1 MDRHSV
7 EGVFEEYDGARGFA
21 RQAFVT
27 GAAVTLPL
35 IVTLVVLGAVV
46 DFVSQQLNPVVG
58 LFTSITGLQPASDTT
73 LKLLAILSLL
83 VAIFCIGVWTE
94 SRPNRS
100 GFGAFFDTLVAR
112 IPGVGSLYQS
122 IDEMS
127 GLLLDSDTDSFQE
140 VKLVEFP
147 DRGSYA
153 FAFLTAE
160 TPDVVRDA
168 TGEDEDEEMATLFL
182 PMAPNPVMGGYVLH
196 VSEERVYDVDM
207 SVEEGIQSIVTSGV
221 ATGRRSDEKFTEGM
235 LDRFERRLDAA
246 DVMIGIEELE
256 DYAVDASEQLE
267 ETARE
272 TVAAAK
278 ERAKPT
284 DNTDRDGDG
293 RAEDEHHDRDTG

>member
-1 MDRHSV
+1 MDSPS
-7 EGVFEEYDGARGFA
+7 EMDALEEYDGLRGFA

-46 DFVSQQLNPVVG
+46 NFVSQQLDPVVG
-58 LFTSITGLQPASDTT
+58 FFASVTGLRPASEFV
-73 LKLLAILSLL
+73 LKLLAVLSLL
-83 VAIFCIGVWTE
+83 AVIFCIGVWTE
-94 SRPNRS
+94 RRPNRS
-100 GFGAFFDTLVAR
+100 GFGAFFDTLVSR

-147 DRGSYA
+147 DQGSYA
-153 FAFLTAE
+153 FAFLTAD
-160 TPDVVRDA
+160 TPDVVREGV
-168 TGEDEDEEMATLFL
+168 GEDEGMITVFL

-196 VSEERVYDVDM
+196 VAEEHVFDVDM
-207 SVEEGIQSIVTSGV
+207 TVEEGIQSIVTSGV
-221 ATGRRSDEKFTEGM
+221 ATGRRSENDFTEGM

-246 DVMIGIEELE
+246 DVMVGIEE
-256 DYAVDASEQLE
+256 LE

-272 TVAAAK
+272 TVAAAR
-278 ERAKPT
+278 ERALDDEDDPEAE
-284 DNTDRDGDG
+284 RDA
-293 RAEDEHHDRDTG
+293 R

>member
-1 MDRHSV
+1 MDRPR
-7 EGVFEEYDGARGFA
+7 EMDAFQEYDGPRGFA

-27 GAAVTLPL
+27 GTAVTLPL

-46 DFVSQQLNPVVG
+46 DFVSQQLDPVVG
-58 LFTSITGLQPASDTT
+58 FFTSVTGLQPASDTA
-73 LKLLAILSLL
+73 LKLVAILSLL
-83 VAIFCIGVWTE
+83 AAIFCIGAWTE
-94 SRPNRS
+94 RRPNRS
-100 GFGAFFDTLVAR
+100 GFGAFFDTLVSR

-147 DRGSYA
+147 DQGSYA
-153 FAFLTAE
+153 FAFLTAD
-160 TPDVVRDA
+160 TPDVVCEGV
-168 TGEDEDEEMATLFL
+168 GETEGMVTVFL

-196 VSEERVYDVDM
+196 VAEEHVFDVNM

-221 ATGRRSDEKFTEGM
+221 ATGRRSDEEFTEGM

-246 DVMIGIEELE
+246 DVMVGIEE
-256 DYAVDASEQLE
+256 LE

-272 TVAAAK
+272 TVAAAR
-278 ERAKPT
+278 ERAPM
-284 DNTDRDGDG
+284 DVDDGVDDETDRD
-293 RAEDEHHDRDTG
+293 DRRP

>member
-1 MDRHSV
+1 MDRPT
-7 EGVFEEYDGARGFA
+7 FEEYDGPRGFA

-46 DFVSQQLNPVVG
+46 DFVSQQLDPVVG
-58 LFTSITGLQPASDTT
+58 FFTSVTGLQPASDTT
-73 LKLLAILSLL
+73 LKVVAILSIFA
-83 VAIFCIGVWTE
+83 AIFCIGVWTE
-94 SRPNRS
+94 RRPNRS
-100 GFGAFFDTLVAR
+100 GFGAFFDTLVSR

-127 GLLLDSDTDSFQE
+127 GLLLDSDTDSFRE

-147 DRGSYA
+147 DKGTYA

-160 TPDVVRDA
+160 TPEVVREGV
-168 TGEDEDEEMATLFL
+168 GESEGMITVFL

-196 VSEERVYDVDM
+196 VAEEHVFDVDM
-207 SVEEGIQSIVTSGV
+207 TVEEGIQSIVTSGV
-221 ATGRRSDEKFTEGM
+221 ATGQRSEEQLTEGM

-246 DVMIGIEELE
+246 DVMVGIEE
-256 DYAVDASEQLE
+256 LE

-272 TVAAAK
+272 TVAAAR
-278 ERAKPT
+278 ERAAM
-284 DNTDRDGDG
+284 DDVEDGDG
-293 RAEDEHHDRDTG
+293 ETEGQGRTSE

>member
-1 MDRHSV
+1 MTAPAASPGRRSSP
-7 EGVFEEYDGARGFA
+7 ARPSPSPF
-21 RQAFVT
+21 
-27 GAAVTLPL
+27 
-35 IVTLVVLGAVV
+35 VTLVVLGAVV
-46 DFVSQQLNPVVG
+46 NFVSQQLNPVVG
-58 LFTSITGLQPASDTT
+58 LLTSVTGLQPASDTA
-73 LKLLAILSLL
+73 LKFITILSLIA
-83 VAIFCIGVWTE
+83 AIFCIGVWTE
-94 SRPNRS
+94 RRPNRS
-100 GFGAFFDTLVAR
+100 GFGALFDTLVSR

-147 DRGSYA
+147 DRGSYSS
-153 FAFLTAE
+153 AFLTAE
-160 TPDVVRDA
+160 PPDVVREA
-168 TGEDEDEEMATLFL
+168 TAEGDEGMVTLFL

-196 VSEERVYDVDM
+196 VAEEHVYDVDL

-221 ATGRRSDEKFTEGM
+221 ATGRRSEEEFTEGM

-272 TVAAAK
+272 TVAAAR
-278 ERAKPT
+278 ERASPVDADET
-284 DNTDRDGDG
+284 DEADP
-293 RAEDEHHDRDTG
+293 AETERHDRDAG

>member
-1 MDRHSV
+1 MDRPS
-7 EGVFEEYDGARGFA
+7 EMDAFEEYDGPRGFA

-46 DFVSQQLNPVVG
+46 NFVSQQLDPVVG
-58 LFTSITGLQPASDTT
+58 LLTSITGLQPASDTA
-73 LKLLAILSLL
+73 LKAITILSLL
-83 VAIFCIGVWTE
+83 AAIFCIGVVTE
-94 SRPNRS
+94 RRPNRS
-100 GFGAFFDTLVAR
+100 GFGAFFDTLVSR

-168 TGEDEDEEMATLFL
+168 TDEDGEMVTLFL

-196 VSEERVYDVDM
+196 VSEAHVFDVDM

-221 ATGRRSDEKFTEGM
+221 ATGRRSDEEFSERM

-256 DYAVDASEQLE
+256 DYAADASEQLE
-267 ETARE
+267 ET
-272 TVAAAK
+272 VAAAR
-278 ERAKPT
+278 ERARP
-284 DNTDRDGDG
+284 TDRDD
-293 RAEDEHHDRDTG
+293 ANADHPEDDHQDRDAG

>member
-1 MDRHSV
+1 MDRPR
-7 EGVFEEYDGARGFA
+7 EMATFEEYDGPRGFA

-46 DFVSQQLNPVVG
+46 DFVSQQLDPVVG
-58 LFTSITGLQPASDTT
+58 FFTSVTGLQPASDTT
-73 LKLLAILSLL
+73 LKVVAICSLLA
-83 VAIFCIGVWTE
+83 AIFCIGVWTE
-94 SRPNRS
+94 RQPSRS
-100 GFGAFFDTLVAR
+100 GFAAFFDTLVSR

-147 DRGSYA
+147 DTGSYA

-160 TPDVVRDA
+160 TPDVVREGV
-168 TGEDEDEEMATLFL
+168 GESGEMVTVFL
-182 PMAPNPVMGGYVLH
+182 PMAPNPVMGGHVLH
-196 VSEERVYDVDM
+196 VAEEYVFDVDM
-207 SVEEGIQSIVTSGV
+207 TVEEGIQSIVTSGV
-221 ATGRRSDEKFTEGM
+221 ATGRRFEEEFSEGM

-246 DVMIGIEELE
+246 DVMVGIEE
-256 DYAVDASEQLE
+256 LE

-272 TVAAAK
+272 TVAAAR
-278 ERAKPT
+278 ERASV
-284 DNTDRDGDG
+284 DVEEGD
-293 RAEDEHHDRDTG
+293 ADDDAN

>member
-1 MDRHSV
+1 MDRPR
-7 EGVFEEYDGARGFA
+7 EMDTFEEYDGPRGFV

-35 IVTLVVLGAVV
+35 IVTLVVLGVVV

-58 LFTSITGLQPASDTT
+58 FFTSVTGLQPASDTA
-73 LKLLAILSLL
+73 LKLVAILSLL
-83 VAIFCIGVWTE
+83 TAILCIGAWTE
-94 SRPNRS
+94 RRPNRS
-100 GFGAFFDTLVAR
+100 GFGAFFDTLVSR

-147 DRGSYA
+147 DQGSYA

-160 TPDVVRDA
+160 TPDVVREGV
-168 TGEDEDEEMATLFL
+168 GEGGEMVTVFL

-196 VSEERVYDVDM
+196 VAEEYVFDVDM
-207 SVEEGIQSIVTSGV
+207 TVEEGIQSIVTSGV
-221 ATGRRSDEKFTEGM
+221 ATGQRSEEEFTEGM

-246 DVMIGIEELE
+246 DVMVGIEE
-256 DYAVDASEQLE
+256 LE

-272 TVAAAK
+272 TVAAAR
-278 ERAKPT
+278 ERAT
-284 DNTDRDGDG
+284 VDV
-293 RAEDEHHDRDTG
+293 EDDADDDAN

>member
-1 MDRHSV
+1 MDRPS
-7 EGVFEEYDGARGFA
+7 ETGAFEEYDGPRGFA

-46 DFVSQQLNPVVG
+46 DFVSQQLDPVVG
-58 LFTSITGLQPASDTT
+58 FFTSVTGLQPASDTA
-73 LKLLAILSLL
+73 LKVVAILSILA
-83 VAIFCIGVWTE
+83 AIFCIGVWTE
-94 SRPNRS
+94 RRPNRS
-100 GFGAFFDTLVAR
+100 GFGAFFDTLVSR

-147 DRGSYA
+147 DKGTYA

-160 TPDVVRDA
+160 TPDVVREGV
-168 TGEDEDEEMATLFL
+168 GETEGMITVFL

-196 VSEERVYDVDM
+196 VAEEHVFDVDM
-207 SVEEGIQSIVTSGV
+207 TVEEGIQSIVTSGV
-221 ATGRRSDEKFTEGM
+221 ATGRRSDEELTEGM

-246 DVMIGIEELE
+246 DVMVGIEE
-256 DYAVDASEQLE
+256 LE

-272 TVAAAK
+272 TVAAAR
-278 ERAKPT
+278 ERTAM
-284 DNTDRDGDG
+284 DDAEGGDG
-293 RAEDEHHDRDTG
+293 EAEERGRNPE

>member
-1 MDRHSV
+1 MDRPS
-7 EGVFEEYDGARGFA
+7 ETDAFEAYDGMRGFA

-46 DFVSQQLNPVVG
+46 NFVSRQLDPVVG
-58 LFTSITGLQPASDTT
+58 FFTSTTGIQPASDTA
-73 LKLLAILSLL
+73 LKLVAILALL
-83 VAIFCIGVWTE
+83 AAIFCIGVWTE
-94 SRPNRS
+94 RRPDRS
-100 GFGAFFDTLVAR
+100 GFGALFDTLVSR
-112 IPGVGSLYQS
+112 IPGIGSLYQS

-127 GLLLDSDTDSFQE
+127 GLLLDSDTDSFRE

-160 TPDVVRDA
+160 TPDVVRDGA
-168 TGEDEDEEMATLFL
+168 DEEGEMVTVFL

-196 VSEERVYDVDM
+196 VAEEHVFDVDLT
-207 SVEEGIQSIVTSGV
+207 VEEGIQSIVTSGV
-221 ATGRRSDEKFTEGM
+221 ATGRRSGEEFTEGM

-246 DVMIGIEELE
+246 DVMVGIDE
-256 DYAVDASEQLE
+256 LE

-272 TVAAAK
+272 TVAAAR
-278 ERAKPT
+278 ERAVT
-284 DNTDRDGDG
+284 EGDERDGGD
-293 RAEDEHHDRDTG
+293 DEG

>member
-1 MDRHSV
+1 MDA
-7 EGVFEEYDGARGFA
+7 FEEYDGPRGFA

-46 DFVSQQLNPVVG
+46 DFVSQQLDPVVG
-58 LFTSITGLQPASDTT
+58 FFTSVTGLQPASDTA
-73 LKLLAILSLL
+73 LKVVAILSLL
-83 VAIFCIGVWTE
+83 ATIFCIGVWTE
-94 SRPNRS
+94 RRPNRS
-100 GFGAFFDTLVAR
+100 GFGAFFDTLVSR

-147 DRGSYA
+147 DQGTYA

-160 TPDVVRDA
+160 TPDVVREGV
-168 TGEDEDEEMATLFL
+168 GESEGTITVFL

-196 VSEERVYDVDM
+196 VAEEHVFDVDM
-207 SVEEGIQSIVTSGV
+207 TVEEGIQSIVTSGV
-221 ATGRRSDEKFTEGM
+221 ATGRRSEEELTDGM

-246 DVMIGIEELE
+246 DVMVGIEE
-256 DYAVDASEQLE
+256 LE

-272 TVAAAK
+272 TVAAAR
-278 ERAKPT
+278 ERAAV
-284 DNTDRDGDG
+284 DD
-293 RAEDEHHDRDTG
+293 AEDEDGETEGQGRPE

>member
-1 MDRHSV
+1 MSRPSEMDA
-7 EGVFEEYDGARGFA
+7 FEEYDGVRGFA

-35 IVTLVVLGAVV
+35 IVTLVVLGAVI
-46 DFVSQQLNPVVG
+46 DFISQQLNPVVG
-58 LFTSITGLQPASDTT
+58 LFTSVTGLRSVSQMA
-73 LKLLAILSLL
+73 LKLITVLALL
-83 VAIFCIGVWTE
+83 AAIFCIGVWTE
-94 SRPNRS
+94 RRPNRS
-100 GFGAFFDTLVAR
+100 GFGAFFDTLVSR

-147 DRGSYA
+147 DQGSYT
-153 FAFLTAE
+153 FAFLTAD

-168 TGEDEDEEMATLFL
+168 TDEDGEMITVFL

-196 VSEERVYDVDM
+196 VAEKHVFDVDM
-207 SVEEGIQSIVTSGV
+207 TVEEGIQSIVTSGV
-221 ATGRRSDEKFTEGM
+221 ATGQRSDEEFTEGM

-246 DVMIGIEELE
+246 DVMVGIEE
-256 DYAVDASEQLE
+256 LE

-272 TVAAAK
+272 TVAAARSK
-278 ERAKPT
+278 AQT
-284 DNTDRDGDG
+284 DEQDDDVEDG
-293 RAEDEHHDRDTG
+293 RRNRNHDTD

>member
-1 MDRHSV
+1 MDRPN
-7 EGVFEEYDGARGFA
+7 ELDAFEEYDGARGFA

-46 DFVSQQLNPVVG
+46 NFVSQQLDPVVG
-58 LFTSITGLQPASDTT
+58 LLTSITGLQPASDTA
-73 LKLLAILSLL
+73 LKLITILSLL
-83 VAIFCIGVWTE
+83 AAIFCIGVVTE
-94 SRPNRS
+94 RRPNRS
-100 GFGAFFDTLVAR
+100 GFGAFFDTLVSR

-147 DRGSYA
+147 DQGSYA

-168 TGEDEDEEMATLFL
+168 TDEDADEDMVTLFL

-196 VSEERVYDVDM
+196 VSEAHVFDVGM

-221 ATGRRSDEKFTEGM
+221 ATGRRSDDGLSEGM

-246 DVMIGIEELE
+246 DVMIGIDELE

-267 ETARE
+267 ET
-272 TVAAAK
+272 VAAAR
-278 ERAKPT
+278 ERARS
-284 DNTDRDGDG
+284 TDRDDADG
-293 RAEDEHHDRDTG
+293 GRSEDGPRDRDRDTG